1 MAQRCM
7 DQGALLVVGVGGLG
21 CLWAER
27 AHSRCSRFSD
37 LLLID
42 ADEKTFTGSPEAHC
56 LHLDASGEARGAA
69 ALPMLAKHRL
79 KEGISDVQ
87 PLIDNAELVVI
98 LTCLGGGVGTGAA
111 AEFADLARKSD
122 CMVVSIVGFPFA
134 EQPMRYQ
141 LAEEYF
147 SPIYNNS
154 NVCIKISLERLSW
167 QAKERDVDWKDGA
180 GWIEELIEGLLTT
193 FAKVGKINLD
203 LMDFRTIVERP
214 GKATILVGSGLNS
227 SLSEVVEIARQSPL
241 SDLSVDGAKGCWIQV
256 EGGPDMSI
264 GMLNQV
270 TDEFVSRLD
279 PDCQVLLGARVSDEM
294 IGQIRIVAVVSGL

>member
-1 MAQRCM
+1 MN
-7 DQGALLVVGVGGLG
+7 QGTLLVVGVGGLG

-27 AHSRCSRFSD
+27 AHFRCSQFSD

-42 ADEKTFTGSPEAHC
+42 ADEKTFSGSPEAHC

-79 KEGISDVQ
+79 KEGISDIQ
-87 PLIDNAELVVI
+87 PLLDSAELVVV
-98 LTCLGGGVGTGAA
+98 LTCLGGGVGTGAS
-111 AEFADLARKSD
+111 AEFANLARKSD

-141 LAEEYF
+141 LAEENF
-147 SPIYNNS
+147 SSVYENS
-154 NVCIKISLERLSW
+154 NVCIKVSLERLSW
-167 QAKERDVDWKDGA
+167 QANQRDLDWKDGA

-193 FAKVGKINLD
+193 LAKVGRINLD

-214 GKATILVGSGLNS
+214 GNATLLVGSGTTN
-227 SLSEVVEIARQSPL
+227 SLSDVVKMARESPL

-256 EGGPDMSI
+256 EGGPDMSLYH
-264 GMLNQV
+264 LNQV
-270 TDEFVSRLD
+270 TDEFVSLLD
-279 PDCQVLLGARVSDEM
+279 PDCQVLLGARTSDEM
-294 IGQIRIVAVVSGL
+294 VGRLRIVAVVSGL

>member
-1 MAQRCM
+1 MN
-7 DQGALLVVGVGGLG
+7 QGTLLVVGVGGLG

-27 AHSRCSRFSD
+27 AHFRCSQFSD

-42 ADEKTFTGSPEAHC
+42 ADEKTFSGSPEAHC

-79 KEGISDVQ
+79 KEGISDIQ
-87 PLIDNAELVVI
+87 PLLDSAELVVV
-98 LTCLGGGVGTGAA
+98 LTCLGGGVGTGAS
-111 AEFADLARKSD
+111 AEFANLARKSD

-141 LAEEYF
+141 LAEENF
-147 SPIYNNS
+147 SSVYENS
-154 NVCIKISLERLSW
+154 NVCIKVSLERLSW
-167 QAKERDVDWKDGA
+167 QANQRDLDWKDGA

-193 FAKVGKINLD
+193 LAKVGRINLD

-214 GKATILVGSGLNS
+214 GNATLLVGSGSTN
-227 SLSEVVEIARQSPL
+227 SLSDVVKMARESPL

-256 EGGPDMSI
+256 EGGHDMSLYH
-264 GMLNQV
+264 LNQV
-270 TDEFVSRLD
+270 TDEFVSLLD
-279 PDCQVLLGARVSDEM
+279 PDCQVLLGARTSDEM
-294 IGQIRIVAVVSGL
+294 VGRIRIVAVVSGL

>member
-1 MAQRCM
+1 MN
-7 DQGALLVVGVGGLG
+7 QGTLLVVGVGGLG

-27 AHSRCSRFSD
+27 AHSRCSQFSD

-42 ADEKTFTGSPEAHC
+42 ADEKTFSGSPEAHC

-79 KEGISDVQ
+79 KEGISDIQ
-87 PLIDNAELVVI
+87 PLLDSAELVVV
-98 LTCLGGGVGTGAA
+98 LTCLGGGVGTGAS
-111 AEFADLARKSD
+111 AEFANLARKSD

-141 LAEEYF
+141 LAEENF
-147 SPIYNNS
+147 SSVYDNS
-154 NVCIKISLERLSW
+154 NVCIKVSLERLSW
-167 QAKERDVDWKDGA
+167 QANQRDLDWKDGA

-193 FAKVGKINLD
+193 LAKVGRINLD

-214 GKATILVGSGLNS
+214 GNATLLVGSGSTN
-227 SLSEVVEIARQSPL
+227 SLSDVVKMARESPL

-256 EGGPDMSI
+256 TKWLVE
-264 GMLNQV
+264 
-270 TDEFVSRLD
+270 
-279 PDCQVLLGARVSDEM
+279 
-294 IGQIRIVAVVSGL
+294 

>member
-1 MAQRCM
+1 MN
-7 DQGALLVVGVGGLG
+7 QGTLLVVGVGGLG

-27 AHSRCSRFSD
+27 AHFRCSQFSD

-42 ADEKTFTGSPEAHC
+42 ADEKTFSGSPEAHC

-79 KEGISDVQ
+79 KEGISDIQ
-87 PLIDNAELVVI
+87 PLLDSAELVVV
-98 LTCLGGGVGTGAA
+98 LTCLGGGVGTGAS
-111 AEFADLARKSD
+111 AEFANLARKSD

-141 LAEEYF
+141 LAEENF
-147 SPIYNNS
+147 SSVYENS
-154 NVCIKISLERLSW
+154 NVCIKVSLERLSW
-167 QAKERDVDWKDGA
+167 QANQRDLDWKDGA

-193 FAKVGKINLD
+193 LAKVGRINLD

-214 GKATILVGSGLNS
+214 GNATLLVGSGSTN
-227 SLSEVVEIARQSPL
+227 SLSDVVKMARESPL

-256 EGGPDMSI
+256 EGGPDMSLYH
-264 GMLNQV
+264 LNQV
-270 TDEFVSRLD
+270 TDEFVSLLD
-279 PDCQVLLGARVSDEM
+279 PDCQVLLGARTSDEM
-294 IGQIRIVAVVSGL
+294 VGRIRIVAVVSGL

>member
-1 MAQRCM
+1 MN
-7 DQGALLVVGVGGLG
+7 QGTLLVVGVGGLG

-27 AHSRCSRFSD
+27 AHFRCSQFSD

-42 ADEKTFTGSPEAHC
+42 ADEKTFSGSPEAHC

-79 KEGISDVQ
+79 KEGISDIQ
-87 PLIDNAELVVI
+87 PLLDSAELVVV
-98 LTCLGGGVGTGAA
+98 LTCLGGGVGTGAS
-111 AEFADLARKSD
+111 AEFANLARKSD

-141 LAEEYF
+141 LAEENF
-147 SPIYNNS
+147 SSVYDNS
-154 NVCIKISLERLSW
+154 NVCIKVSLERLSW
-167 QAKERDVDWKDGA
+167 QANQRDLDWKDGA

-193 FAKVGKINLD
+193 LAKVGRINLD

-214 GKATILVGSGLNS
+214 GNATLLVGSGSTN
-227 SLSEVVEIARQSPL
+227 SLSDVVKMARESPL

-256 EGGPDMSI
+256 EGGPDMSLYH
-264 GMLNQV
+264 LNQV
-270 TDEFVSRLD
+270 TDEFVSLLD
-279 PDCQVLLGARVSDEM
+279 PDCQVLLGARTSDEM
-294 IGQIRIVAVVSGL
+294 VGRIRIVAVVSGL

>member
-1 MAQRCM
+1 MN
-7 DQGALLVVGVGGLG
+7 QGTLLVVGVGGLG

-27 AHSRCSRFSD
+27 AHFRCSQFSD

-42 ADEKTFTGSPEAHC
+42 ADEKTFSGSPEAHC

-79 KEGISDVQ
+79 KEGISDIQ
-87 PLIDNAELVVI
+87 PLLDCAELVVV
-98 LTCLGGGVGTGAA
+98 LTCLGGGVGTGAS
-111 AEFADLARKSD
+111 AEFANLARKSD

-141 LAEEYF
+141 LAEENF
-147 SPIYNNS
+147 SSVYENS
-154 NVCIKISLERLSW
+154 NVCIKVSLERLSW
-167 QAKERDVDWKDGA
+167 QANQRDLDWKDGA

-193 FAKVGKINLD
+193 LAKVGRINLD

-214 GKATILVGSGLNS
+214 GNATLLVGSGSTN
-227 SLSEVVEIARQSPL
+227 SLSDVVKMARESPL

-256 EGGPDMSI
+256 EGGPDMSLYH
-264 GMLNQV
+264 LNQV
-270 TDEFVSRLD
+270 TDEFVSLLD
-279 PDCQVLLGARVSDEM
+279 PDCQVLLGARTSDEM
-294 IGQIRIVAVVSGL
+294 VGRIRIVAVVSGL

>member
-1 MAQRCM
+1 MN
-7 DQGALLVVGVGGLG
+7 QGTLLVVGVGGLG

-27 AHSRCSRFSD
+27 AHFRCSQFSD

-42 ADEKTFTGSPEAHC
+42 ADEKTFSGSPEAHC

-79 KEGISDVQ
+79 KEGISDIQ
-87 PLIDNAELVVI
+87 PLLDSAELVVV
-98 LTCLGGGVGTGAA
+98 LTCLGGGVGTGAS
-111 AEFADLARKSD
+111 AEFANLARKSD

-141 LAEEYF
+141 LAEENF
-147 SPIYNNS
+147 SSVYENS
-154 NVCIKISLERLSW
+154 NVCIKVSLERLSW
-167 QAKERDVDWKDGA
+167 QANQRDLDWKDGA

-193 FAKVGKINLD
+193 LAKVGRINLD

-214 GKATILVGSGLNS
+214 GNASLLVGSGSTN
-227 SLSEVVEIARQSPL
+227 SLSDVVKMARESPL

-256 EGGPDMSI
+256 EGGPDMSLYH
-264 GMLNQV
+264 LNQV
-270 TDEFVSRLD
+270 TDEFVSLLD
-279 PDCQVLLGARVSDEM
+279 PDCQVLLGARTSDEM
-294 IGQIRIVAVVSGL
+294 VGRIRIVAVVSGL

>member
-1 MAQRCM
+1 MN
-7 DQGALLVVGVGGLG
+7 QGTLLVVGVGGLG

-27 AHSRCSRFSD
+27 AHSRCSQFSD

-42 ADEKTFTGSPEAHC
+42 ADEKTFSGSPEAHC

-79 KEGISDVQ
+79 KEGISDIQ
-87 PLIDNAELVVI
+87 PLLDCAELVVV
-98 LTCLGGGVGTGAA
+98 LTCLGGGVGTGAS
-111 AEFADLARKSD
+111 AEFANLARKSD

-141 LAEEYF
+141 LAEENF
-147 SPIYNNS
+147 SSVYENS
-154 NVCIKISLERLSW
+154 NVCIKVSLERLSW
-167 QAKERDVDWKDGA
+167 QANQRDLDWKDGA

-193 FAKVGKINLD
+193 LAKVGRINLD

-214 GKATILVGSGLNS
+214 GNATLLVGSGSTN
-227 SLSEVVEIARQSPL
+227 SLSDVVKMARESPL

-256 EGGPDMSI
+256 EGGPDMSLYH
-264 GMLNQV
+264 LNQV
-270 TDEFVSRLD
+270 TDEFVSLLD
-279 PDCQVLLGARVSDEM
+279 PDCQVLLGARTSDEM
-294 IGQIRIVAVVSGL
+294 VGRLRIVAVVSGL

>member
-1 MAQRCM
+1 MN
-7 DQGALLVVGVGGLG
+7 QGTLLVVGVGGLG

-27 AHSRCSRFSD
+27 AHSRCSQFSD

-42 ADEKTFTGSPEAHC
+42 ADEKTFSGSPEAHC

-79 KEGISDVQ
+79 KEGISEIQ
-87 PLIDNAELVVI
+87 PLLDSAELVVI
-98 LTCLGGGVGTGAA
+98 LTCLGGGVGTGAS
-111 AEFADLARKSD
+111 AEFANLARKSD

-141 LAEEYF
+141 LAEENY
-147 SPIYNNS
+147 SSVYENS
-154 NVCIKISLERLSW
+154 NVCIKVSLERLSW
-167 QAKERDVDWKDGA
+167 QATQRDLDWKDGA

-193 FAKVGKINLD
+193 LAKVGRINLD

-214 GKATILVGSGLNS
+214 GNATLLVGSGSTN
-227 SLSEVVEIARQSPL
+227 SLSDVVKMARESPL

-256 EGGPDMSI
+256 EGGPDMSLYH
-264 GMLNQV
+264 LNQV
-270 TDEFVSRLD
+270 TDEFVSLLD
-279 PDCQVLLGARVSDEM
+279 PDCQVLLGARTSDEM
-294 IGQIRIVAVVSGL
+294 VGRIRIVAVVSGL

>member
-1 MAQRCM
+1 MH
-7 DQGALLVVGVGGLG
+7 QGNLLVVGVGGLG

-27 AHSRCSRFSD
+27 AHSRCSQFSD

-79 KEGISDVQ
+79 KEGISDIQ
-87 PLIDNAELVVI
+87 PLLDSAELVVI
-98 LTCLGGGVGTGAA
+98 LTCLGGGVGTGAT
-111 AEFADLARKSD
+111 AEFANLARKSD

-141 LAEEYF
+141 LAEENY
-147 SPIYNNS
+147 SSVYDNS
-154 NVCIKISLERLSW
+154 NVCIKVSLERLSW
-167 QAKERDVDWKDGA
+167 QANQRDIDWKDGA

-214 GKATILVGSGLNS
+214 GNATILVGSGSTN
-227 SLSEVVEIARQSPL
+227 SLSDVVKTARESPL

-256 EGGPDMSI
+256 EGGPDMTLYH
-264 GMLNQV
+264 LNQV

-279 PDCQVLLGARVSDEM
+279 PDCQVLLGARASDEM
-294 IGQIRIVAVVSGL
+294 VGRIRIVAVVSGL

>member
-1 MAQRCM
+1 MN
-7 DQGALLVVGVGGLG
+7 QGTLLVVGVGGLG

-27 AHSRCSRFSD
+27 AHSRCSQFSD

-42 ADEKTFTGSPEAHC
+42 ADEKTFSGSPEAHC

-79 KEGISDVQ
+79 KEGISDIQ
-87 PLIDNAELVVI
+87 PLLDSAELVVV
-98 LTCLGGGVGTGAA
+98 LTCLGGGVGTGAS
-111 AEFADLARKSD
+111 AEFANLARKSD

-141 LAEEYF
+141 LAEENF
-147 SPIYNNS
+147 SSVYDNS
-154 NVCIKISLERLSW
+154 NVCIKVSLERLSW
-167 QAKERDVDWKDGA
+167 QANQRDLDWKDGA

-193 FAKVGKINLD
+193 LAKVGRINLD

-214 GKATILVGSGLNS
+214 GNATLLVGSGSTN
-227 SLSEVVEIARQSPL
+227 SLSDVVKMARESPL

-256 EGGPDMSI
+256 EGGPDMSLYH
-264 GMLNQV
+264 LNQV
-270 TDEFVSRLD
+270 TDEFVSLLD
-279 PDCQVLLGARVSDEM
+279 PDCQVLLGARTSDEM
-294 IGQIRIVAVVSGL
+294 VGRIRIVAVVSGL

>member
-1 MAQRCM
+1 MN
-7 DQGALLVVGVGGLG
+7 QGTLLVVGVGGLG

-27 AHSRCSRFSD
+27 AHSRCSQFSD

-42 ADEKTFTGSPEAHC
+42 ADEKTFSGSPEAHC

-79 KEGISDVQ
+79 KEGISEIQ
-87 PLIDNAELVVI
+87 PLLDSAELVVI
-98 LTCLGGGVGTGAA
+98 LTCLGGGVGTGAS
-111 AEFADLARKSD
+111 AEFANLARKSD

-141 LAEEYF
+141 LAEENY
-147 SPIYNNS
+147 SSVYENS
-154 NVCIKISLERLSW
+154 NVCIKVSLERLSW
-167 QAKERDVDWKDGA
+167 QANQRDLDWKDGA

-193 FAKVGKINLD
+193 LAKVGRINLD

-214 GKATILVGSGLNS
+214 GNATLLVGSGSTN
-227 SLSEVVEIARQSPL
+227 SLSDVVKMARESPL

-256 EGGPDMSI
+256 EGGPDMSLYH
-264 GMLNQV
+264 LNQV
-270 TDEFVSRLD
+270 TDEFVSLLD
-279 PDCQVLLGARVSDEM
+279 PDCQVLLGARTSDEM
-294 IGQIRIVAVVSGL
+294 VGRIRIVAVVSGL